1 MSNVMNNFSFS
12 LGGKQGS
19 ENPADLTV
27 LTCWSISAFLVD
39 VLAPCCLARK
49 IPHCLYKRVESSRE
63 VACSVLVSYSIL
75 NN

>member
-19 ENPADLTV
+19 ENPADLIA
-27 LTCWSISAFLVD
+27 LTCWSISAFLVG
-39 VLAPCCLARK
+39 VLAPFCLARE
-49 IPHCLYKRVESSRE
+49 IPHCLYKRVERCRE